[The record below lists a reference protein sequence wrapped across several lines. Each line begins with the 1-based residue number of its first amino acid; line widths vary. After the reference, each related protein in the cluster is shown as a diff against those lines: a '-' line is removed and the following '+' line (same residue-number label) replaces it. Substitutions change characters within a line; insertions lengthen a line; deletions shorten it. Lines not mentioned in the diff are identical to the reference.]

1 MIRESCVEDRCSGG
15 AADLWGLAMKLIP
28 DQARVRRRTRLFRNL
43 YTVAGLAN
51 EAGQAVE
58 VYDYD
63 AFGRVNV
70 YRADTV
76 SCDAEG
82 DGDCDLEDFWA
93 FQTCFDI
100 SPVCGWAD
108 VDTSGG
114 AGLDDFAILSLGGVE
129 GSTVYGTSRR
139 WSGCVRRRLS

>member
-1 MIRESCVEDRCSGG
+1 MATSMRDES
-15 AADLWGLAMKLIP
+15 
-28 DQARVRRRTRLFRNL
+28 
-43 YTVAGLAN
+43 
-51 EAGQAVE
+51 
-58 VYDYD
+58 D
-63 AFGRVNV
+63 AFSSCLRDSYGAF
-70 YRADTV
+70 YAHQAEPI
-76 SCDAEG
+76 SCDSDA

-93 FQTCFDI
+93 FQICFDI